1 MTDIT
6 LIDTTKTWVGTTAPP
21 YPPFAVLSVAGYLE
35 KSGFKVSV
43 FDNKFENY
51 KKIKI
56 NSTMAI
62 GITAMTGRQIY
73 FGLEIA
79 KFIREKDSDIP
90 IIWGGV
96 HPSLLPEQTLKNP
109 YVDIVVRG
117 EGEITA
123 KELMQKI
130 SKGKS
135 LKNVKGISYKYKGK
149 IIHNPERPF
158 MNMDETSDMPLHL
171 LENLDKYNPKEVIY
185 YLSSRGCPHRCNYC
199 YNQSFSKRYWRTK
212 SVKKI
217 LEELRW
223 LIEKFHPKSIDFIED
238 NFFVNQDR
246 VKEICQG
253 LLDMG
258 FDGKWNADC
267 RIDYFKRFDESF
279 MNLLEKSG
287 CNGLFF
293 GVESGSQKIL
303 DFIHKDTRVE
313 EIIPAIKKCKEHN
326 IKSVDAFMIGF
337 PTETK
342 KEVYETINIIDK
354 ILEIDKDAVTLVNM
368 LSPYPGTEMFN
379 LALKYGFEPPKSFE
393 EWGGDWTYSSGK
405 NIFWFDKKYKN
416 FLETIHIVSKMRNKF
431 TISTSSLQSFFNSM
445 LKAPLAFSAN
455 MRWRYKFFNFP
466 IEWEIYPHI
475 QKWRGY
481 A

>member
-1 MTDIT
+1 MQ
-6 LIDTTKTWVGTTAPP
+6 
-21 YPPFAVLSVAGYLE
+21 
-35 KSGFKVSV
+35 
-43 FDNKFENY
+43 NK
-51 KKIKI
+51 
-56 NSTMAI
+56 
-62 GITAMTGRQIY
+62 
-73 FGLEIA
+73 
-79 KFIREKDSDIP
+79 
-90 IIWGGV
+90 
-96 HPSLLPEQTLKNP
+96 

-117 EGEITA
+117 EGEITT

-130 SKGKS
+130 SKGES
-135 LKNVKGISYKYKGK
+135 LKSVKGISYKYKGK

-171 LENLDKYNPKEVIY
+171 LKNLDKYNPKEVIY
-185 YLSSRGCPHRCNYC
+185 YLSSRGCPHRCTYC
-199 YNQSFSKRYWRTK
+199 YNQSYSKKCWRTK

-223 LIEKFHPKSIDFIED
+223 LIEKFHTKKIDFVED
-238 NFFVNQDR
+238 NFFVSQDR
-246 VKEICQG
+246 VKGICQG

-258 FDGKWNADC
+258 FDGKWGGDC

-287 CNGLFF
+287 CNDLFL

-303 DFIHKDTRVE
+303 DFIHKDIKVE

-354 ILEIDKDAVTLVNM
+354 ILKIDKDATTVVNM
-368 LSPYPGTEMFN
+368 LSPYPGTEMFD

-393 EWGGDWTYSSGK
+393 EWGGDWTYSSTK
-405 NIFWFDKKYKN
+405 NIFWFDKKYKS
-416 FLETIHIVSKMRNKF
+416 FLETIHIVSKMRNKL

-455 MRWRYKFFNFP
+455 MRWNHKFFSFP
-466 IEWEIYPHI
+466 IEWKIYPHI